1 LLHNGKYLYAK
12 QINNKR
18 SKREESRRP
27 IWIVWGEWLEH
38 SLCAFGR
45 VKEESY
51 STDVVPDRS
60 KINPPP
66 AERSQDI
73 LARRDSASPKKLRK
87 QKTRDDHAQIKSK
100 RKLIKQ
106 ESKPSIMEVPQTA
119 STKRAAQ
126 GVDDDLPSK
135 RAKMERDT
143 QQDLPTTEGDDT
155 AQEPLEPAAVKKQTP
170 SLSTNPLN
178 AMEDEALSSSASK
191 PPMKKQRSST
201 HMELMGVQDLLTPK
215 QEEQSQMQMSVAP
228 ISSTSSL
235 RAKMDNMHTSAETA
249 SSNSLLSKMSKAR
262 SNKFISRA
270 KESTPALSGPE
281 ASPSTSSLKAR
292 KQEAES
298 LDMPLR
304 SASPAALSG
313 PPETLVDMSIQEE
326 EPPFPCSPIFK
337 GKTFYVIHEDF
348 DAELRSRIAILMV
361 ERGAINIDQL
371 NDEVDYIVCK
381 TISYV
386 TK

>member
-1 LLHNGKYLYAK
+1 
-12 QINNKR
+12 
-18 SKREESRRP
+18 
-27 IWIVWGEWLEH
+27 
-38 SLCAFGR
+38 
-45 VKEESY
+45 
-51 STDVVPDRS
+51 
-60 KINPPP
+60 
-66 AERSQDI
+66 
-73 LARRDSASPKKLRK
+73 
-87 QKTRDDHAQIKSK
+87 
-100 RKLIKQ
+100 
-106 ESKPSIMEVPQTA
+106 MEDPQTA
-119 STKRAAQ
+119 SAKRAAQ

-135 RAKMERDT
+135 RAKMEWDT
-143 QQDLPTTEGDDT
+143 EQDLPTIEGDDT
-155 AQEPLEPAAVKKQTP
+155 AQEPLEPAAVKKQSP

-178 AMEDEALSSSASK
+178 AKEDEASSSSAPK

-215 QEEQSQMQMSVAP
+215 QEEQSQIQMSVAP
-228 ISSTSSL
+228 TSSTSSV
-235 RAKMDNMHTSAETA
+235 RTKMDNMHTSAETP

-262 SNKFISRA
+262 SNKFVSRA

-281 ASPSTSSLKAR
+281 VSASTSSLKAG

-304 SASPAALSG
+304 SASPAAVSG
-313 PPETLVDMSIQEE
+313 PPETLVDMSIPEE